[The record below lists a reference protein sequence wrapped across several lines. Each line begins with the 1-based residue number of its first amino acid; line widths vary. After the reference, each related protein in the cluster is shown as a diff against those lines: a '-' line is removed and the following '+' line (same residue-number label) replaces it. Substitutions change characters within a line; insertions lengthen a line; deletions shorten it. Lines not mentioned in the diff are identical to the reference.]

1 MNQKSSEQL
10 VLDRGRSQKGQRLVS
25 QTLLVLQGLSQI
37 VRRQNALYMQIG
49 SMRARELNLFK
60 MARHTVEKKVFQ
72 RQLITEI
79 VTIRAHL
86 VRARYEDV
94 PQLCL

>member
-1 MNQKSSEQL
+1 M
-10 VLDRGRSQKGQRLVS
+10 LDRGSSQKGQRLVS
-25 QTLLVLQGLSQI
+25 QTLLVLQGLPQI

-49 SMRARELNLFK
+49 SMRARKLNLFT
-60 MARHTVEKKVFQ
+60 MARHTVGKKVFQ

-86 VRARYEDV
+86 VRARFRLRQRR
-94 PQLCL
+94 QLRCNSQ